1 MTAPRHLEPVFKLDD
16 GTALEPQTLDSRDLF
31 SWPRLRAAVLIDTL
45 GRVQAFFPDDRLVD
59 VDRLNNSLGRELRAI
74 GLADMGRLRRKYQVR
89 EIPPLPSMTRFETA
103 VDDSVETLE
112 PIRFYSGQ
120 GHEDLQL
127 SNEQYRQL
135 LGRVRWLEFTQRL
148 SDINVN
154 RQSPDRDE
162 DQLRHAVQNF
172 TGLRIRQRL
181 DDTLEIPPMPETA
194 QKILRLRMNPNAEV
208 GDLADIVEN
217 DPSLAAQVV
226 SWASSSFYASQTPV
240 SSIYDAI
247 MRVLGFDLVMNLAMG
262 LSLGRT
268 LKQPRDQPEGFIG
281 YWTQAIWVAQATSVV
296 ISLMPRRE
304 RPTFG
309 LSYLAGLLHNFGYLV
324 LAHVFPPHFSLIC
337 RYTEV
342 NPHVPVEF
350 VEQHLLG
357 ITREQIGGIL
367 MDLWNMPEEVVVAI
381 RHQKN
386 ADYDGAHQG
395 YANALCLARA
405 LLAERGIP
413 LGPPQSIPDE
423 LYERLNVP
431 RERLGE
437 EMDALLENAD
447 QVASMAGMLSTG

>member
-1 MTAPRHLEPVFKLDD
+1 MSAPKHLAPLFKMDD
-16 GTALEPQTLDSRDLF
+16 GTTIEPETIHSNEVAP
-31 SWPRLRAAVLIDTL
+31 SPRLRAAIVMDTL
-45 GRVQAFFPDDRLVD
+45 GRLQTFFPDDRLVD
-59 VDRLNNSLGRELRAI
+59 IDRLNQGLARDLRAI
-74 GLADMGRLRRKYQVR
+74 PLADMGRLRRKHQVR
-89 EIPPLPSMTRFETA
+89 ELPPLPSLTHFETA
-103 VDDSVETLE
+103 VDTSIDSLE

-120 GHEDLQL
+120 GEEDLQL
-127 SNEQYRQL
+127 PNQQYQRL
-135 LGRVRWLEFTQRL
+135 LRSVRWLDFTRPL
-148 SDINVN
+148 SDIPVN
-154 RQSPDRDE
+154 RRAPDRDE
-162 DQLRHAVQNF
+162 SQLRDALQSF
-172 TGLRIRQRL
+172 TSLRIRQRL

-194 QKILRLRMNPNAEV
+194 QKILHLRMNSNAEV

-309 LSYLAGLLHNFGYLV
+309 LCYLSGLLHNFGYLV

-337 RYTEV
+337 RYSEV
-342 NPHVPVEF
+342 NRHVPAEF

-367 MDLWNMPEEVVVAI
+367 MDLWNMPEEVVLAI
-381 RHQKN
+381 RHQN
-386 ADYDGAHQG
+386 DPYYDGGHHR
-395 YANALCLARA
+395 YANALFLARA
-405 LLAERGIP
+405 LLVERGVR
-413 LGPPQSIPDE
+413 LGPPQEIPDA
-423 LYERLNVP
+423 LYERLNLP
-431 RERLGE
+431 RERLAE

-447 QVASMAGMLSTG
+447 QVASMAGMLNTG